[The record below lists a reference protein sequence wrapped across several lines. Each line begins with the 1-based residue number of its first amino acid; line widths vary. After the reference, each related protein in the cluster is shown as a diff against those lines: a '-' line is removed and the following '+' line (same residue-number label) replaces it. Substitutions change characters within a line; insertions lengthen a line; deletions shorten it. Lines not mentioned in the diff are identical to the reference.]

1 MKTALVLEGGA
12 SRALFTCGVI
22 DTLLENNVRV
32 DYLIGVSAGI
42 SYGIDYASGQIGRSR
57 RLALEYMH
65 DKRYMG
71 FKYMFNRKIRSIY
84 NTDFVFRE
92 IPDIYVPFD
101 YEAFASFEGEMYA
114 GVTDLETGCAEY
126 ISIPRDR
133 DGSERLLRASC
144 ALPILFRPQEF
155 DGRLYMD
162 GGIADSVPFLRAIE
176 DGCDRVI
183 VVRTRERSY
192 RKSRESATPIVERLF
207 RSYPRFVEAFDER
220 PEKYNRM
227 AEALEEYERDGRI
240 IVIAPRDTQGFKRTE
255 RRREMLEKIY
265 EEGRHEA
272 ASALC
277 KIYEYLK

>member
-22 DTLLENNVRV
+22 DTLLENDVRA

-71 FKYMFNRKIRSIY
+71 FKYMFNRRIRSIY
-84 NTDFVFRE
+84 NTDFVFRD

-101 YEAFASFEGEMYA
+101 YDSFANFKGEMYA
-114 GVTDLETGCAEY
+114 GVTDLETGRAEY
-126 ISIPRDR
+126 IGIPRDR
-133 DGSERLLRASC
+133 DGSEKLLRASC

-155 DGRLYMD
+155 NGRLYMD
-162 GGIADSVPFLRAIE
+162 GGIADSVPFLRAFE
-176 DGCDRVI
+176 DGCDKII

-192 RKSRESATPIVERLF
+192 RKSREGATPIVERLF
-207 RSYPRFVEAFDER
+207 KNYPRFVEAFDAR
-220 PEKYNRM
+220 PEKYNQA
-227 AEALEEYERDGRI
+227 AETLEEYERDGRI
-240 IVIAPRDTQGFKRTE
+240 IVIAPRDTRGFKRTE
-255 RRREMLEKIY
+255 RRSEMLEKIY
-265 EEGRHEA
+265 NEGRHEA
-272 ASALC
+272 TAALD
-277 KIYEYLK
+277 KIYAYLK